1 MLFKRTA
8 DNLPRGRYF
17 RRSLMMILFI
27 ACIPGVITGLLLYG
41 WVTVKMENILQQA
54 HLRQFEQRTAW
65 VSEQLDAL
73 ELTFSQ
79 WAFDPVFDNRL
90 KELDFVYKYKQVHEL
105 YRLLLMIQNSNT
117 LIGKVQLYLNE
128 PRAVKM
134 DSERYDFMSD
144 PSEIT
149 KIERLTEQLQATYW
163 SRSLEGSS
171 MMMVNRLPGG
181 SEDALGALTVTLD
194 NEQLGNMLQT
204 LSPYNGGTTFLLD
217 EQGKPML
224 PQDKELGG
232 LQQAVREHVLNF
244 ETNPSSFLM
253 EYDDLTYS
261 VQSGTFRRMG
271 TDWTY
276 ISAAP
281 LNEIVAPI
289 VSVPRIVL
297 LVNGAGLLL
306 ALILSWVG
314 SLQLYKPFTK
324 LLRIF
329 TVTEAPI
336 EAKEPGVSF
345 LSQSK
350 GFSSASVRSSS
361 NGPVQLDEI
370 KHIEQRWI
378 GINRERESLQQRL
391 EEHLP
396 LARES
401 LLIQLTL
408 GQLLLPSD
416 REWRERLAQLG
427 WDLRDEQF
435 VVMLAHIR
443 PEVVLLQGSE
453 HHGRESQEWISFA
466 VTDILGRQLQELSYR
481 AETLN
486 YHDLSIALLLAVP
499 PEFQPDTT
507 EFRNELIRMGQQ
519 WMDSVQLELNI
530 RLTVVLSKLTSDA
543 SHIPQLIRESRSV
556 LRKRQFSSNLSIMD
570 MNEGAEQDVKQKG
583 AYPLELEQDIISALR
598 SGDEELAL
606 EHFRRFMDTYAGS
619 ESSEEHIRQALFQL
633 LARIQHTLLQLGE
646 DPVELF
652 GLAVYEEVVHLHDL
666 DELIQWFRERIVH
679 VCVEEFTGKE
689 EKQIQMAVH
698 HMKEHAERQYAEALS
713 LDELADLH
721 GIHAYTLSRAFKQ
734 TFGQNFVDYLTEI
747 RLKRAKEL
755 LESTDVK
762 INEIAEQV
770 GYQASYF
777 NRLFK
782 KSEGTTPSRYR
793 EDVRKQ
799 TGHSCGNRSV

>member
-8 DNLPRGRYF
+8 VNLPRGRYF

-27 ACIPGVITGLLLYG
+27 ACIPGVITGVLLYG
-41 WVTVKMENILQQA
+41 WVTVKMENILQQS

-73 ELTFSQ
+73 ELIFSQ

-117 LIGKVQLYLNE
+117 LIGKVQLYLDE

-134 DSERYDFMSD
+134 DSERYDFISD

-149 KIERLTEQLQATYW
+149 KMERLTEQPQATYW

-194 NEQLGNMLQT
+194 NQQLGSMLQT

-253 EYDDLTYS
+253 EYGDLTYS
-261 VQSGTFRRMG
+261 VQSGTFRRLG

-329 TVTEAPI
+329 TLTEAPI
-336 EAKEPGVSF
+336 EAKETEMSSLFQV
-345 LSQSK
+345 
-350 GFSSASVRSSS
+350 FSSAPVRS
-361 NGPVQLDEI
+361 NGPVHLDEI

-408 GQLLLPSD
+408 GHLLLPSD
-416 REWRERLAQLG
+416 REWRERLSQLG

-435 VVMLAHIR
+435 VIMLAHIR

-466 VTDILGRQLQELSYR
+466 VTDILGRQLQELPYR

-486 YHDLSIALLLAVP
+486 YHDMSIALLLAVP
-499 PEFQPDTT
+499 PEIQPDTA

-519 WMDSVQLELNI
+519 WMDSVHSELNI
-530 RLTVVLSKLTSDA
+530 RLTVVLSKLTLDA
-543 SHIPQLIRESRSV
+543 SHIPQLVRESRSV

-570 MNEGAEQDVKQKG
+570 MNEEAEQDVKQKG

-606 EHFRRFMDTYAGS
+606 EYFRRFIDTYAGS
-619 ESSEEHIRQALFQL
+619 ESPEEHIRQALFQL
-633 LARIQHTLLQLGE
+633 LARIQHALLQLGE

-666 DELIQWFRERIVH
+666 DELFQWFRERIVH

-698 HMKEHAERQYAEALS
+698 QMKEHAEQQYAGALS

-747 RLKRAKEL
+747 RLNRAKEL

-799 TGHSCGNRSV
+799 TGHSRGNRSV

>member
-1 MLFKRTA
+1 MLFKRTV
-8 DNLPRGRYF
+8 DNLPKGRYF

-27 ACIPGVITGLLLYG
+27 ACIPGVITGVLLYG
-41 WVTVKMENILQQA
+41 WVTVKMENILQQS

-117 LIGKVQLYLNE
+117 LIGKVQLYLDE
-128 PRAVKM
+128 PRVVKM
-134 DSERYDFMSD
+134 DSERYDFISD

-149 KIERLTEQLQATYW
+149 KMERLTEQPQATYW

-181 SEDALGALTVTLD
+181 NDDALGALTVTLD
-194 NEQLGNMLQT
+194 NQQLGSMLQT

-232 LQQAVREHVLNF
+232 LQQAVRERVLNF

-253 EYDDLTYS
+253 EYGDITYS
-261 VQSGTFRRMG
+261 VQSGTFRRLG
-271 TDWTY
+271 TNWTY

-336 EAKEPGVSF
+336 EAKKPEMSS
-345 LSQSK
+345 LSK
-350 GFSSASVRSSS
+350 GFSSASIRS
-361 NGPVQLDEI
+361 NGPVHLDEI

-408 GQLLLPSD
+408 GHLLLPSD
-416 REWRERLAQLG
+416 REWRERLSQLG

-435 VVMLAHIR
+435 VIMLAHIR
-443 PEVVLLQGSE
+443 PEVILLHGSE

-466 VTDILGRQLQELSYR
+466 VTDILGRQLQELPYR

-486 YHDLSIALLLAVP
+486 YHDMSIALLLAVP
-499 PEFQPDTT
+499 PKIQPDTA
-507 EFRNELIRMGQQ
+507 EFRNELMRMGQQ
-519 WMDSVQLELNI
+519 WMDSVHSELNI

-570 MNEGAEQDVKQKG
+570 MNEEAEQDVKQRG

-606 EHFRRFMDTYAGS
+606 EHFGRFIDTYEGS
-619 ESSEEHIRQALFQL
+619 ESPEEHIRQALFQL
-633 LARIQHTLLQLGE
+633 LARIQHALLQLGE
-646 DPVELF
+646 NPVELF
-652 GLAVYEEVVHLHDL
+652 GLAMYEEVVHLHDL
-666 DELIQWFRERIVH
+666 DELFQWFRERIVH
-679 VCVEEFTGKE
+679 VCVEEFTGRE

-698 HMKEHAERQYAEALS
+698 QMKEHAEWQYAEALS

-747 RLKRAKEL
+747 RLNRAKEL

-793 EDVRKQ
+793 EDIRKQ
-799 TGHSCGNRSV
+799 TGHSRGNRSV

>member
-27 ACIPGVITGLLLYG
+27 ACIPGVITGVLLYG
-41 WVTVKMENILQQA
+41 WVTVKMEKILQQS

-105 YRLLLMIQNSNT
+105 YRLLLIIQNSNT
-117 LIGKVQLYLNE
+117 LISKVQLYLDE

-134 DSERYDFMSD
+134 DSERYDFISD

-149 KIERLTEQLQATYW
+149 MMERLTEQPQATYW

-194 NEQLGNMLQT
+194 NQQLGSMLQT

-232 LQQAVREHVLNF
+232 LQQAVREHVLNL

-253 EYDDLTYS
+253 EYGDSTYS
-261 VQSGTFRRMG
+261 VQIGTFRRMG

-281 LNEIVAPI
+281 LNEIVAPV

-329 TVTEAPI
+329 TVTEELI
-336 EAKEPGVSF
+336 EAKEQGASV
-345 LSQSK
+345 LSK
-350 GFSSASVRSSS
+350 GFLSEPIRS
-361 NGPVQLDEI
+361 NEPVHLDEI

-408 GQLLLPSD
+408 GHLLLPSD
-416 REWRERLAQLG
+416 REWRERLAHLG

-435 VVMLAHIR
+435 IIMLAHIR

-453 HHGRESQEWISFA
+453 HHRRESQEWISFA
-466 VTDILGRQLQELSYR
+466 VTDILGRQLQGLPYR

-486 YHDLSIALLLAVP
+486 YHDMSIALLLAIP
-499 PEFQPDTT
+499 PEIQPDTA

-519 WMDSVQLELNI
+519 WMDSVQSELNI
-530 RLTVVLSKLTSDA
+530 RLTAVLSKLTSDA

-556 LRKRQFSSNLSIMD
+556 LRKRHFSSNLSIMD
-570 MNEGAEQDVKQKG
+570 MNEETEQDVKQKG

-606 EHFRRFMDTYAGS
+606 ECLRRFIDTYAGS
-619 ESSEEHIRQALFQL
+619 ESPEEHIRQALFQL
-633 LARIQHTLLQLGE
+633 LARIQHALLQLGE

-666 DELIQWFRERIVH
+666 DELFQWFRERIVH

-698 HMKEHAERQYAEALS
+698 QMKEHAERHYAEALS

-747 RLKRAKEL
+747 RLNRAKEL

-799 TGHSCGNRSV
+799 IGHSRGNRSV